1 MKKQEGKMKKSIT
14 AFAFMMMTS
23 ALFAG
28 ATDGPQSANTSV
40 KANGTDR
47 FEVSFAGGEM
57 AQVTVNG
64 DGDTDL
70 DLYIYDAN
78 GNLVAKDEGD
88 TDRCSCRWYPR
99 WDGKYTIKVV
109 NRGNVYNVYSI
120 RTN

>member
-1 MKKQEGKMKKSIT
+1 MKKMLATLALVLAG
-14 AFAFMMMTS
+14 S
-23 ALFAG
+23 AAFAG
-28 ATDGPQSANTSV
+28 AVGGPKSANERV
-40 KANGTDR
+40 NANATDR
-47 FEVSFAGGEM
+47 YEIEFRGGEQ
-57 AQVTVNG
+57 ARIVVDG

-99 WDGKYTIKVV
+99 WDGKFTIKVV
-109 NRGNVYNVYSI
+109 NCGDVYNVYSI